1 MIKKVTCGI
10 LLVTISFFFCLVKIH
25 AADVTVTGVVPPT
38 TVTLSGVAPASSTIT
53 IIEDG
58 IVVATTVTSVAGTFS
73 KTVTSTAGIHNYSLF
88 LTDTGGLT
96 APNTDFNNVTLTV
109 HTDTQINNIH
119 LPPTIALSRYTIN
132 NGGSTL
138 IYGQGAPGS
147 TVHVYLNGAEKF
159 SGVIGS
165 AWQFILSNGY
175 HQGNNT
181 IYALLTRGGYINSVN
196 SYTVNL
202 NVTACGRSD
211 LNCDGFVNLT
221 DFSILL
227 YYWGTNN
234 FTADINKDGTVG
246 LIDFSIMMFD
256 WAG

>member
-10 LLVTISFFFCLVKIH
+10 LLVTISFFFCLVKIR

-58 IVVATTVTSVAGTFS
+58 VVVATTITSVAGAFTR
-73 KTVTSTAGIHNYSLF
+73 TITSTAGIHNYSLF

-96 APNTDFNNVTLTV
+96 TPNTDFNNVTLTV

-119 LPPTIALSRYTIN
+119 MPTTIALSRITIS
-132 NGGSTL
+132 NGESTL
-138 IYGQGAPGS
+138 IYGQGAPS
-147 TVHVYLNGAEKF
+147 SIIHVYLNGTEKF
-159 SGVIGS
+159 SGVVGS
-165 AWQFILSNGY
+165 AWQFTLSSGY

-181 IYALLTRGGYINSVN
+181 IYALLTRGGYSDSVN

-234 FTADINKDGTVG
+234 FTADINKDGSVG

-256 WAG
+256 WTG